1 MSFINYDHKEINF
14 KIVYVGPAQS
24 GKTTSLEQ
32 IYKRTKG
39 KSRSKMVRQES
50 NERTLF
56 FDFIPLFLGEV
67 DGFKTRFH
75 LYTVPGQILYED
87 SRNLILKGVDGIVF
101 VADSAV
107 DQMEANIRSLEGLA
121 SNLTEQAVDI
131 SNFPHVIQFNKRDIK
146 DAANLQEMRK
156 MVNPH
161 QVPDFAT
168 VAIKGEGVFDAF
180 SRLAKDVIQDYAAS
194 P

>member
-1 MSFINYDHKEINF
+1 MSFINYEKNEINF

-39 KSRSKMVRQES
+39 KSRSSMVRQES

-67 DGFKTRFH
+67 DGLKTRFH
-75 LYTVPGQILYED
+75 LYTVPGQVLYED
-87 SRNLILKGVDGIVF
+87 SRNLILKGVDGVAF

-107 DQMEANIRSLEGLA
+107 DQMEANLKSFEGLEI
-121 SNLTEQAVDI
+121 NLSEQSVDLG
-131 SNFPHVIQFNKRDIK
+131 NFPHIIQYNKRDIK
-146 DAANLQEMRK
+146 NAANIQEMRK
-156 MVNPH
+156 LINLH
-161 QVPDFAT
+161 GVPDFET
-168 VAIKGEGVFDAF
+168 VAIEGDGVFDAF
-180 SRLAKDVIQDYAAS
+180 KQLAKQVINDYAETL
-194 P
+194 